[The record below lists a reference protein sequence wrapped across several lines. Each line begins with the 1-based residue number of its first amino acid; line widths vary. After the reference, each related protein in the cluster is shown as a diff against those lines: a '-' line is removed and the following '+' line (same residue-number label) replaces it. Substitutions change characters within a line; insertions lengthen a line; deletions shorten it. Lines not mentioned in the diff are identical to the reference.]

1 MNKIPSGTVTF
12 LFTDIEGSTALWEQY
27 PAQMRAAFARQE
39 AIFRESVARYGGF
52 PYKMIGDAFQV
63 AFETAPDA
71 LRAALEAQQRLQAE
85 PWEQM
90 NIPPVRLRTALH
102 TGVTEERGDDYVG
115 PALNRLGRLLGACHG
130 GQILLTQAT
139 CDLVQDALPV
149 GAALRDLGEH
159 RFKDL
164 VRAEHI
170 YQLEFPGLAA
180 EFPPLKS
187 LDAFPHN
194 LPNQLTS
201 FIGREDEIGKV
212 RRLLT
217 DSPARLI
224 TLTGAGGTGKTRLA
238 LQVAADLLEAFPDG
252 VWLVELAPLA
262 DAALVPQ
269 AVAAAL
275 GARESPGK
283 PLTSVL
289 IEQLRH
295 KKALILLDNCEHVIE
310 SSARLAAALLQSCER
325 LHILATSR
333 EILGISG
340 EAPFRVPSLAVPDPR
355 RLPPPRALLEFEG
368 VRLFMERA
376 SQVQP
381 GLTLNASSAPV
392 IARICSRLDGI
403 PLAIEL
409 AAARLRMLSLEQ
421 IASRL
426 DDAFRL
432 LTGGSRTV
440 LPRHQTLR
448 ALIDWSYNLL
458 THPERR
464 LLVSLS
470 VFAGGWTLEAAEA
483 VCTTCGTDEQ
493 ADVFSLLGQL
503 SDKSL
508 VMVVKADYTASGA
521 GAGVRY
527 RLLETIRQYAH
538 EKSTEFPFIQ
548 EVRDRHLD
556 YFLAQARQAE
566 PYLRTRDQAAWLN
579 LLDTE
584 LDNLRLAM
592 DWSLAARPREGL
604 ILATTLLWFWHIRG
618 HHSEGSDWLERLLE
632 VYPAADAP
640 LLRAA
645 ALDTLGF
652 LYHMQYQVQKSRPLY
667 SESLALYVGLGQA
680 GRRGA
685 AVARLHLAAVE
696 EDAVLA
702 QAMIAESL
710 AVFRDLGDRFYT
722 AEALQNLSGS
732 FLGQG
737 RNQETSGPLE
747 EDLALR
753 REIGDRDG
761 EGTALQMLG
770 RLAMTSGNFKQ
781 AQQYFEDGLACYLAV
796 NNGQYANGMVFNLG
810 QLAWVQGDYETA
822 SRWVSE
828 LVAAS
833 QEQNSRTMIA
843 NIANI
848 RASIAWSTG
857 DYEQAET
864 SAQELLRFSQEEE
877 NTIMAASAYYILCKT
892 AISKNNL
899 AAALEDM
906 HKLVVT
912 GQKAGLGTQ
921 DLSIVLETM
930 ALIAHIAGKLPTAVT
945 LFGAA
950 RHACEWIH
958 YFVSP
963 THYTER
969 DAHITALREILSPTE
984 FERAWSAGEAL
995 EPMQA
1000 VEFGMRSLEATA

>member
-63 AFETAPDA
+63 AFETASDA

-85 PWEQM
+85 PWEAFH
-90 NIPPVRLRTALH
+90 IPPVRLRTALH

-130 GQILLTQAT
+130 GQIVLTQAT
-139 CDLVQDALPV
+139 CDLAQDSLPA

-170 YQLEFPGLAA
+170 YQLEFPGLVS

-201 FIGREDEIGKV
+201 FIGREEEMGRVK
-212 RRLLT
+212 RLLADGT
-217 DSPARLI
+217 VRLI

-238 LQVAADLLEAFPDG
+238 LQIAADLLEAYPEG

-262 DAALVPQ
+262 DPALVPQ
-269 AVAAAL
+269 AAAAAL

-283 PLTSVL
+283 PLTAVL
-289 IEQLRH
+289 IEHLRH
-295 KKALILLDNCEHVIE
+295 KRALLILDNCEHVIE
-310 SSARLAAALLQSCER
+310 SSARLADALLQACPR
-325 LHILATSR
+325 LQILATSR

-340 EAPFRVPSLAVPDPR
+340 ETPFRVPSLAVPDPR
-355 RLPPPRALLEFEG
+355 HLPPPRGLLEFEG

-376 SQVQP
+376 GQIQP
-381 GLTLNASSAPV
+381 GFTLTAGSAPV

-409 AAARLRMLSLEQ
+409 AAARLRMLSVEQ
-421 IASRL
+421 VANRL

-458 THPERR
+458 TPPERS

-483 VCTTCGTDEQ
+483 VCATCGAGEQ

-508 VMVVKADYTASGA
+508 VMVVRTENSAPGASS
-521 GAGVRY
+521 GVRY

-548 EVRDRHLD
+548 EVRDRHLAYYLD
-556 YFLAQARQAE
+556 QARLAE
-566 PYLRTRDQAAWLN
+566 PHLRTRDQSTWLN

-584 LDNLRLAM
+584 LDNLRLAL
-592 DWSLAARPREGL
+592 DWSLGAHPREGL
-604 ILATTLLWFWHIRG
+604 LLAAALLWFWHIRG
-618 HHSEGSDWLERLLE
+618 HQSEGVDWLERLLE
-632 VYPAADAP
+632 AHPAKDEPA
-640 LLRAA
+640 LRAA

-667 SESLALYVGLGQA
+667 AESLALYRGLGQA

-685 AVARLHLAAVE
+685 AAAGLHLAAVG
-696 EDAVLA
+696 EDAA
-702 QAMIAESL
+702 QSRQMTAESL
-710 AVFRDLGDRFYT
+710 AVFRDLGDRFQT

-732 FLGQG
+732 LLDAGKAH
-737 RNQETSGPLE
+737 EAAGPLE

-770 RLAMTSGNFKQ
+770 KLAMASGRFDQ

-796 NNGQYANGMVFNLG
+796 DNGQYANAMVFHLG
-810 QLAWVQGDYETA
+810 QLAWVRGDYETA

-828 LVAAS
+828 LAAAS
-833 QEQNSRTMIA
+833 QEHNSPTMIA

-857 DYEQAET
+857 DYDQAET
-864 SAQELLRFSQEEE
+864 SARELLRYSQEEE
-877 NTIMAASAYYILCKT
+877 NTLMAASAYYILCKT

-906 HKLVVT
+906 HILLES
-912 GQKAGLGTQ
+912 GRKAGLSTQ

-930 ALIAHIAGKLPTAVT
+930 ALIAHIAGQLETAVT

-950 RHACEWIH
+950 HHACAWTH

-969 DAHITALREILSPTE
+969 DAHITALREMLSPAD
-984 FERAWSAGEAL
+984 FEQAWTAGEAL
-995 EPMQA
+995 EPMHA
-1000 VEFGMRSLEATA
+1000 VEFGMRSLENPA